1 MTKRNQLRE
10 LSEVQCTINMIEKG
24 NQVIIE
30 RYTRWGYTLDDLKSK
45 RDILLSAYKKR
56 WGYLEKKKNLVVSE

>member
-1 MTKRNQLRE
+1 MTKRHQLRE
-10 LSEVQCTINMIEKG
+10 LSEIQCTINMIEKG

-45 RDILLSAYKKR
+45 TP
-56 WGYLEKKKNLVVSE
+56 V

>member
-1 MTKRNQLRE
+1 
-10 LSEVQCTINMIEKG
+10 MIEKG
-24 NQVIIE
+24 NQVVIE

-56 WGYLEKKKNLVVSE
+56 WGYLDKKKNLVVSE

>member
-1 MTKRNQLRE
+1 
-10 LSEVQCTINMIEKG
+10 MIEKG

-45 RDILLSAYKKR
+45 RDILLSSYKKR
-56 WGYLEKKKNLVVSE
+56 WGYLEKRKVLAVSE